1 MPKVLRH
8 LLLALFLIATQRVA
22 QSGEVITP
30 GVRHDE
36 GGAQWTDSLRQ
47 WVTEGC
53 VERYRAQ
60 GLPEICGDYYIGVQN
75 LTAGVLHCL
84 TTLDLSGPNEKGLTH
99 IEQHMVLAANE
110 RSANASRGPL
120 SSVPLSFA
128 SKCHAVPAIA
138 APMKASSDCPIEAT
152 LDNPDD
158 FYPPGPI
165 RRQETGETVI
175 EFTADPGSVSA
186 RDIALVQTSGF
197 VDLDSAAIRL
207 GRALRISSSCASQR
221 IRRSILFDMSL
232 DPRDTPERGVGCLVV
247 RPPAMVLVVPTDAR

>member
-22 QSGEVITP
+22 LAGEVITP

-36 GGAQWTDSLRQ
+36 GGARWADSLRQ

-60 GLPEICGDYYIGVQN
+60 GVPEICGDYYIG
-75 LTAGVLHCL
+75 
-84 TTLDLSGPNEKGLTH
+84 
-99 IEQHMVLAANE
+99 
-110 RSANASRGPL
+110 
-120 SSVPLSFA
+120 
-128 SKCHAVPAIA
+128 
-138 APMKASSDCPIEAT
+138 PIEAT

-175 EFTADPGSVSA
+175 EFTADPGSLSA
-186 RDIALVQTSGF
+186 RDIALVQTSGS